1 MLSIGGGWLLPRFSY
16 FCKMPRP
23 LKIPQLDSLLAD
35 VLGKDD
41 DGVDVAK
48 AILIAL
54 KQKAIAGDVRAA
66 EILLERA
73 YGKAQQNIGGTIE
86 KKIIFE
92 FDKGDKDQ
100 SSLPPQDATI
110 LLEQSKEVQRGEV
123 RKEMGEDGDMSI
135 SDS

>member
-1 MLSIGGGWLLPRFSY
+1 MFTSPAFHY

-23 LKIPQLDSLLAD
+23 LKIPDLDTLLAD
-35 VLGKDD
+35 VLSDEKD
-41 DGVDVAK
+41 GIDVAT
-48 AILIAL
+48 AILVAL
-54 KQKAIAGDVRAA
+54 KQKALSGDVRAA

-73 YGKAQQNIGGTIE
+73 YGKPQQNIGGTIE

-100 SSLPPQDATI
+100 STLPPQDATI
-110 LLEQSKEVQRGEV
+110 LLEQSQEVQRGEV
-123 RKEMGEDGDMSI
+123 RKEMGEDGDLPV